1 MCTRG
6 YFIRVT
12 SCSDFYRTK
21 GFFCLTVMPSNPQNG
36 SPVTVGA
43 PCGHRQPPW
52 KHLILNRGEKH
63 KPNPHWL
70 QWNEAK
76 KCKPTFLRNSE
87 KILLTNK
94 HKLHP
99 VKIWT
104 DVRLCDVSHIL
115 TYYCQRQP
123 GLLLSPKIYSWAVF
137 NIFLKTDTFIKG
149 SIAQIMGRALEP
161 TTAVSSNC
169 ITLSE
174 ETIHSPLHTCTHIEL
189 KHTCSPHTMEERP
202 KSVTLSETNYA
213 Y

>member
-1 MCTRG
+1 MCTRE

-36 SPVTVGA
+36 SLVTVGA

-63 KPNPHWL
+63 KPNPRWL

-76 KCKPTFLRNSE
+76 SASQRFWESVRKDFSLINTSY
-87 KILLTNK
+87 ILLKYELMSDSVMCHTW
-94 HKLHP
+94 P
-99 VKIWT
+99 IT
-104 DVRLCDVSHIL
+104 VSVNLAYYFLLKSIVEQFL
-115 TYYCQRQP
+115 T
-123 GLLLSPKIYSWAVF
+123 F
-137 NIFLKTDTFIKG
+137 FLKTDTFIKG
-149 SIAQIMGRALEP
+149 SIAQTMGRALEP
-161 TTAVSSNC
+161 TPAVSSNC
-169 ITLSE
+169 ITLTE
-174 ETIHSPLHTCTHIEL
+174 ETIHSPLHTRTHIEL

>member
-1 MCTRG
+1 MCTRE

-52 KHLILNRGEKH
+52 KHLILNGGEKH
-63 KPNPHWL
+63 KPNPRWL

-76 KCKPTFLRNSE
+76 SASQRFWESVRKDFSLINTSY
-87 KILLTNK
+87 ILLK
-94 HKLHP
+94 YELMSDS
-99 VKIWT
+99 V
-104 DVRLCDVSHIL
+104 

-149 SIAQIMGRALEP
+149 SIAQTMGRALEP
-161 TTAVSSNC
+161 APSVSSNC
-169 ITLSE
+169 ITLTE
-174 ETIHSPLHTCTHIEL
+174 ETIHSPLHIRTHIEL